1 MNYKIIGKYI
11 KHLDFSIPNPKA
23 FFLLSENISNY
34 KINIDIKS
42 IRVKQKII
50 EVQVTLNL
58 TPNKEDFEKINTK
71 IVFATLIE
79 LSDEKMNKNQLE
91 KIVLIDVPSQIYGEL
106 RKIFVNLFENSGFRD
121 VNISKSIDFK
131 KLYDMKKVQ

>member
-1 MNYKIIGKYI
+1 MSHKIIGKYI
-11 KHLDFSIPNPKA
+11 KDLIFNIPNPKT
-23 FFLLSENISNY
+23 FFLLSQDISNY

-79 LSDEKMNKNQLE
+79 LSDEKMNKNELE

>member
-58 TPNKEDFEKINTK
+58 TPNKQDFEKINTK

-79 LSDEKMNKNQLE
+79 LSDEKMNKNELE